1 MKLKDY
7 LYLYLNMISGCR
19 KKMPVSEE
27 EQSNTRHQYRR
38 AREFAND

>member
-7 LYLYLNMISGCR
+7 LYLNEISGCR
-19 KKMPVSEE
+19 KKVLVSED

-38 AREFAND
+38 VREFAND